1 MKKKAIS
8 VILLIILL
16 ISAATVAFAENENQE
31 ESPVPEVKEVFSADS
46 PYAILVDMKTGMVL
60 YEKNSAQR
68 VYPADLTKIMTAVLV
83 LENCKLEELVSVSES
98 AILNV
103 STGDSKLGII
113 KEEKLS
119 VRQLLYA
126 MLLGSAADA
135 TNALA
140 ENTSGSM
147 DSFVSLM
154 NEKAK
159 ELNMENTHFTNPT
172 GSHDERHYTTAE
184 DMAKLASY
192 AMGIPEFCE
201 IVKCDSYSIPATEK
215 CATARKVVNRNH
227 FVSSLLRN
235 DYYYKYSTGI
245 KTGYSVEAK
254 SCIAASATKGDISLI
269 ALVFGAETVDNVAQS
284 FKDCKNLFDA
294 AFSTYSNQIVVEENE
309 IIAQTEVTNTRR
321 SSKLLLKTDKAVSVL
336 KTKES
341 EDLDITYKDDY
352 PAKISAPVKKGQ
364 IIGTREY
371 LLDGKVIGK
380 VNLISDKDYALDP
393 ISYVFNKI
401 MAFIKSPWL
410 FVCIF
415 LLIFVF
421 IMLERRR
428 RRILRKKRRAQ
439 REKRRKMM
447 EEEFKRI

>member
-1 MKKKAIS
+1 MKKRAIS
-8 VILLIILL
+8 GILVIILL
-16 ISAATVAFAENENQE
+16 ISAMTVAFAENENKE
-31 ESPVPEVKEVFSADS
+31 EKPENEVQEVFSADS
-46 PYAILVDMKTGMVL
+46 PYAILIDMKTGIVL
-60 YEKNSAQR
+60 YEKNSTQR

-83 LENCKLEELVSVSES
+83 LENCKLEELVTVSES

-140 ENTSGSM
+140 ENTSGSIEN
-147 DSFVSLM
+147 FVSLM
-154 NEKAK
+154 NEKAEK
-159 ELNMENTHFTNPT
+159 LGMKNTHFTNPT
-172 GSHDERHYTTAE
+172 GSHDERHYTTAQ

-192 AMGIPEFCE
+192 AMEIPEFSE

-227 FVSSLLRN
+227 FVSNLLRN

-254 SCIAASATKGDISLI
+254 SCIAASAIKGNVSLI
-269 ALVFGAETVDNVAQS
+269 ALVFGAETVENVAQS

-294 AFSTYSNQIVVEENE
+294 AFSNYSNHIVVEENE

-321 SSKLLLKTDKAVSVL
+321 NSKLLLKTDKAISVL
-336 KTKES
+336 KLKDS
-341 EDLDITYKDDY
+341 EDPDITFKDEY
-352 PAKISAPVKKGQ
+352 PARISAPVKKGQ

-371 LLDGKVIGK
+371 FVDGITVGK
-380 VNLISDKDYALDP
+380 TNLISDKDYALDP
-393 ISYVFNKI
+393 ISYIFNKI

-415 LLIFVF
+415 LLIFIF

-447 EEEFKRI
+447 EEEFSKM